1 MENYQVPTICYAL
14 SRCFVCALSFEL
26 RYENDAMSQP
36 FLTGGETGAQSLSG
50 VRLGLKPG
58 TDFRILTSS
67 ALLN

>member
-26 RYENDAMSQP
+26 RFENDAVSQP

-50 VRLGLKPG
+50 GAAGVETRH
-58 TDFRILTSS
+58 
-67 ALLN
+67 